1 MCRRYQGYQ
10 LTGRLPSHMCK
21 HTIYNISFYIYMY
34 TCTSHPECSTASFGW
49 LAYTQRGR
57 HIVTHYYTPPLFIV
71 MLPWVGALFPIAPDL
86 SLAPVIRF
94 ALSSPATGT
103 FPFTVVESIHTVA
116 ESWGMILL
124 SLGGGGGGGGGG
136 GCYTW

>member
-1 MCRRYQGYQ
+1 
-10 LTGRLPSHMCK
+10 
-21 HTIYNISFYIYMY
+21 MY

-57 HIVTHYYTPPLFIV
+57 QIVTHYYTPPLFIA

-94 ALSSPATGT
+94 TLSSPATGT
-103 FPFTVVESIHTVA
+103 SPFTAVESIHTVA

-124 SLGGGGGGGGGG
+124 SLGGRGGGAVTLGSLLHDVHSCCQCSVMASRENGGPG
-136 GCYTW
+136 